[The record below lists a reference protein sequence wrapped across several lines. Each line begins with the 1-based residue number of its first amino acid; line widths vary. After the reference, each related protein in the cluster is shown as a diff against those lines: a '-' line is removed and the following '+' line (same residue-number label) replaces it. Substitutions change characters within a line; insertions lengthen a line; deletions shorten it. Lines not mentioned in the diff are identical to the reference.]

1 MRHDRSHYGYEY
13 QFNHLFHRRRV
24 ALLSISQPPMPPQHI
39 TTPTALRNLYG
50 PARERSLKKEIPS
63 LDAHAVRFIGLSP
76 FVVLA
81 SSDAQ
86 GHMDASPRGG
96 DAGFVKVLDE
106 QTLLL
111 PDAPGNNRLD
121 TLENIIATGRLG
133 TLFMVPGFDE
143 TLRMN
148 GRAVLSTDPAD
159 LALCA
164 DARRTPARVIR
175 LTVESVYLHCG
186 KSLMRS
192 QLWDASRQT
201 DRAQLPSMAEMMRDQ
216 IRAFKGEDIV
226 AETQAQ
232 MLERY
237 RQSL

>member
-1 MRHDRSHYGYEY
+1 MNTH
-13 QFNHLFHRRRV
+13 
-24 ALLSISQPPMPPQHI
+24 HI
-39 TTPTALRNLYG
+39 TTPSALRNLYR
-50 PARERSLKKEIPS
+50 PAGERSLKKEIPV
-63 LDAHAVRFIGLSP
+63 LDAHAVQFIGLSP

-81 SSDAQ
+81 SSDAD

-96 DAGFVKVLDE
+96 DAGFVKVLDA

-111 PDAPGNNRLD
+111 PDSPGNNRLD

-143 TLRMN
+143 TLRVN

-159 LALCA
+159 LALCV
-164 DARRTPARVIR
+164 DARRTPALVIR
-175 LTVESVYLHCG
+175 LTVESVYLHCA
-186 KSLMRS
+186 KALMRS
-192 QLWDASRQT
+192 QLWDATRQL
-201 DRAQLPSMAEMMRDQ
+201 DRAVMPTMGEMLRDQ
-216 IRAFKGEDIV
+216 IQAFKGETIDI
-226 AETQAQ
+226 EPQAQ

>member
-1 MRHDRSHYGYEY
+1 M
-13 QFNHLFHRRRV
+13 
-24 ALLSISQPPMPPQHI
+24 HI
-39 TTPTALRNLYG
+39 TTLTALRDLYG
-50 PARERSLKKEIPS
+50 PARERSLKKEIPA
-63 LDAHAVRFIGLSP
+63 LDAHAVQFIGLSP

-81 SSDAQ
+81 SSDAH

-96 DAGFVKVLDE
+96 DPGFVKVLNE

-121 TLENIIATGRLG
+121 TLENIIASGRLG

-143 TLRMN
+143 TLRVN
-148 GRAVLSTDPAD
+148 GSAVLSTEPAD

-164 DARRTPARVIR
+164 DERRTPTLVIR
-175 LTVESVYLHCG
+175 LTVESVYLHCA
-186 KSLMRS
+186 KALMRS
-192 QLWDASRQT
+192 RLWDASRHT
-201 DRAQLPSMAEMMRDQ
+201 DRAQLPSMAEMLRDQ
-216 IRAFKGEDIV
+216 IRAFKGEDIE

-232 MLERY
+232 MLARY

>member
-1 MRHDRSHYGYEY
+1 M
-13 QFNHLFHRRRV
+13 
-24 ALLSISQPPMPPQHI
+24 HI
-39 TTPTALRNLYG
+39 TSLTALRNLYG
-50 PARERSLKKEIPS
+50 PARERSLKKEIPA
-63 LDAHAVRFIGLSP
+63 LDTHAVRLISLSP

-81 SSDAQ
+81 SSDAD

-96 DAGFVKVLDE
+96 EPGFVKMLDA
-106 QTLLL
+106 QTILV

-121 TLENIIATGRLG
+121 TLENIIATGCLG
-133 TLFMVPGFDE
+133 LLFLVPGFDE
-143 TLRMN
+143 TLRVN

-164 DARRTPARVIR
+164 DARRTPALAIRV
-175 LTVESVYLHCG
+175 TVESVYLHCG
-186 KSLMRS
+186 KALMRS
-192 QLWDASRQT
+192 HLWDASRHA

-216 IRAFKGEDIV
+216 IRAFKGEEIE